1 VSERSDS
8 GSASLAWMTDEGD
21 TSRGAGP
28 SSTDQ
33 GPDAKTPPVGD
44 NLRLID
50 FANHKRFSV
59 RRKVGTG
66 GMGVVYE
73 ALDRERGEWVALKTL
88 LGVSPLALYRFKR
101 EFRALADVSH
111 PNVINLHELFSDGE
125 QIFFTMEFVDGVDFV
140 EYVRGA
146 DPDDPETH
154 AACHARLRAALRQL
168 ASGLGAIHASGK
180 LHRDIK
186 PSNVLVTA
194 KGRVVLLDFGLVS
207 ESVVETLRSSGGD
220 MVGTPAYVSPEQAGG
235 GEASVASDWYAVGT
249 MVFLALTGELPFRG
263 KGLAML
269 LAKQEHDPKPPS
281 ELVAGI
287 PEDLERLCL
296 DLLARDPSK
305 RPGAK
310 EVLQRLGESK
320 AAPALDVAS
329 QEGIFVGR
337 AYHLRL
343 LKEAFDATQRG
354 RPVAIHVYGRS
365 GMGKTSLV
373 RRFLAQLRQGD
384 GAVVLQGRCYERES
398 VSFKALDSLI
408 DSLCNYLTRLPDARA
423 AELMPRD
430 IQALARVFPVLQ
442 RVQAVAD
449 APRRSLEIPDPRELR
464 RRAFAALKELLARIA
479 DRRSLILHIDDLQW
493 GDRDSAMAL
502 ADLLRPPEAPALLL
516 ILSYRSE
523 SLATS
528 SLFRS
533 LLEHVRA
540 EVDIRELEVGPL
552 SLEDAAE
559 LAQAWIGRDG
569 RQPRSDQRS
578 QQRVRARQI
587 ARESGGSPL
596 FVHELVRYAEAGG
609 EAQVRRGGEVLLE
622 QVVEERLGRLSGEGR
637 RLVELIAIFGGPILQ
652 RLALRAARIAGDGR
666 DVFAMLRNDHLVNT
680 FVVDDAP
687 MVEIYHDRV
696 REVVRGRLGTDLL
709 RERHRDLAFA
719 LEATGDFDSDTLAVH
734 FREAGEWERAGDYAQ
749 VAAEQAAEALAFDRA
764 ARLYRLALELK
775 PHSDPRR
782 SELLC
787 QLADALANGGRG
799 GRAAKIYLE
808 AAEMAPPERAIE
820 LRRRAAEQYL
830 RSGHVAD
837 GLAALRAVLEAI
849 GLELPES
856 ARAVGPALLFER
868 MRLRLRG
875 LGTKP
880 RDPAEIAAAD
890 RLKMSVLRSAASGM
904 TTIDPVISSLFQI
917 RHLHMALKTGDAYEV
932 ACALA
937 TEVGFVSIG
946 GERSRERTDK
956 LVQLAEAAVQKVDD
970 PYPRGLLAV
979 GRGFAAFH
987 LGDFPAAME
996 RFAAAEEV
1004 LRNECVGVSYEI
1016 TLTESFRLMTLFF
1029 RGRIREMAESLG
1041 TWLIEARERDDLWA
1055 ETTLVAG
1062 PQCIRWLAVDD
1073 HVRARG
1079 ELGHASGRWSEGG
1092 FAVQRLWTFIANIHV
1107 DLYAA
1112 EGLVAWRRLTRRW
1125 EQLTSSYVFQAQWYR
1140 ILLRYLRACAA
1151 LAVLCGGKGV
1161 IDREGLLGL
1170 CEEDIRSLDVERA
1183 AWGRPLADLVRAS
1196 LASLRGRTDAAIE
1209 ALRSAEEGF
1218 GRVDMAL
1225 HGAVA
1230 RRLRGILVGG
1240 ELGAEMI
1247 VGAEAFMTEQGI
1259 TNPRRMSRMLAPA
1272 VEDMRPAVIGRVPP
1286 RSGE

>member
-1 VSERSDS
+1 MIERSES
-8 GSASLAWMTDEGD
+8 GSGSQSWRTDPEG
-21 TSRGAGP
+21 SSAGAGR
-28 SSTDQ
+28 SSTDA
-33 GPDAKTPPVGD
+33 GPDAKTPSLSD

-59 RRKVGTG
+59 RRKVGAG

-88 LGVSPLALYRFKR
+88 LGVGPLALYRFKR
-101 EFRALADVSH
+101 EFRALADVAH
-111 PNVINLHELFSDGE
+111 PNLISLHELFSEGE

-146 DPDDPETH
+146 APDDPEAR
-154 AACHARLRAALRQL
+154 AASYGRLRAALRQL
-168 ASGLGAIHASGK
+168 ASGLAAIHAAGK

-207 ESVVETLRSSGGD
+207 ESLVETLRSSGGE

-249 MVFLALTGELPFRG
+249 MVYLALTGELPFRG

-269 LAKQEHDPKPPS
+269 LAKQESDPRPPS
-281 ELVAGI
+281 ELARGVPA
-287 PEDLERLCL
+287 DLERLCL

-310 EVLQRLGESK
+310 EILARLGESP
-320 AAPALDVAS
+320 AAPVLEPAA
-329 QEGIFVGR
+329 QEATFVGR
-337 AYHLRL
+337 EYHLRL
-343 LKEAFDATQRG
+343 LQEAFDATQRG

-365 GMGKTSLV
+365 GMGKTALV

-442 RVQAVAD
+442 RVQAVAE

-464 RRAFAALKELLARIA
+464 RRAFAALKELFARIA

-493 GDRDSAMAL
+493 GDRDSATAL
-502 ADLLRPPEAPALLL
+502 ADLLRPPDAPALLL

-533 LLEHVRA
+533 LLEHVRE
-540 EVDIRELEVGPL
+540 EVDVRELEVGPL
-552 SLEDAAE
+552 SIEDAAE
-559 LAQAWIGRDG
+559 LARAWIGREG
-569 RQPRSDQRS
+569 RQARPEQRG
-578 QQRVRARQI
+578 QAQVRARQI

-596 FVHELVRYAEAGG
+596 FVNELVRYAEAGG
-609 EAQVRRGGEVLLE
+609 EARARRGEVLLE
-622 QVVEERLGRLSGEGR
+622 QVLEERLARLPPEGR
-637 RLVELIAIFGGPILQ
+637 RLCEVIAIFGGPIQQ
-652 RLALRAARIAGDGR
+652 RLAARAARLAGDGR
-666 DVFAMLRNDHLVNT
+666 DLFAMLRAEHLVNT
-680 FVVDDAP
+680 HVVDEAP

-696 REVVRGRLGTDLL
+696 REVVRGRLGTEAL

-749 VAAEQAAEALAFDRA
+749 VAAEQAAAALAFDRA

-808 AAEMAPPERAIE
+808 AAEKAPAEEAIE

-830 RSGHVAD
+830 RAGHVAD
-837 GLAALRAVLEAI
+837 GLAALRTVVEAI
-849 GLELPES
+849 GIELPEGG
-856 ARAVGPALLFER
+856 RAAGTSLFFER
-868 MRLRLRG
+868 VRLRLRG
-875 LGTKP
+875 LGFRAK
-880 RDPAEIAAAD
+880 DPATITAED
-890 RLKMSVLRSAASGM
+890 RLRLSVLRSAASGM
-904 TTIDPVISSLFQI
+904 TTVDPVLASLFQH
-917 RHLHMALKTGDAYEV
+917 RHLYMALKTGHAYEA

-937 TEVGFVSIG
+937 TEVSHASVG
-946 GERSRERTDK
+946 GERSRERTER
-956 LVQLAEAAVQKVDD
+956 VAVLAEAMVRTIED

-979 GRGFAAFH
+979 SRGFAAFH
-987 LGDFPAAME
+987 VGDFPAAME
-996 RFAAAEEV
+996 RFTAAEAV
-1004 LRNECVGVSYEI
+1004 LRDECVGVTFEI
-1016 TLTESFRLMTLFF
+1016 TITEAFRLMTLFF
-1029 RGRIREMAESLG
+1029 LGRIREMGESL
-1041 TWLIEARERDDLWA
+1041 TNWLIEARERDDLWA

-1062 PQCIRWLAVDD
+1062 PQCIRWLAIDD
-1073 HVRARG
+1073 PLRARG
-1079 ELGHASGRWSEGG
+1079 ELSHASGRWSEGG
-1092 FAVQRLWTFIANIHV
+1092 FALQRLWTFIANLHV

-1112 EGLVAWRRLTRRW
+1112 DGLIAWRRISRRW
-1125 EQLTSSYVFQAQWYR
+1125 EQLSGSYVFQAEWYR
-1140 ILLRYLRACAA
+1140 ILFRYLRACSA
-1151 LAVLCGGKGV
+1151 LAVLCSGKGV
-1161 IDREGLLGL
+1161 IDREGLLAL
-1170 CEEDIRSLDVERA
+1170 CEEDVRAIEGERA
-1183 AWGRPLADLVRAS
+1183 RWARPIAELVRAS
-1196 LASLRGRTDAAIE
+1196 LASLRGRTDAAIA
-1209 ALRSAEEGF
+1209 ALRAAEDGF
-1218 GRVDMAL
+1218 AAVEMAL

-1240 ELGAEMI
+1240 EQGAEM
-1247 VGAEAFMTEQGI
+1247 VAGGEAFMAEQGI
-1259 TNPRRMSRMLAPA
+1259 SNPRRMSRMLAPA
-1272 VEDMRPAVIGRVPP
+1272 VEDVRPAIVGRPP
-1286 RSGE
+1286 RG